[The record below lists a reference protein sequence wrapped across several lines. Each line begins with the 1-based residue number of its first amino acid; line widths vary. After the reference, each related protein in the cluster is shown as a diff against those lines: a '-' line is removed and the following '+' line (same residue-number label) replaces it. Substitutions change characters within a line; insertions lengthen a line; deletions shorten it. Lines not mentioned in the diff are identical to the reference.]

1 MPNQG
6 NNPLPTE
13 AALASPA
20 PFLLQK
26 YYYHSHQPESGW
38 CELLVILFW
47 NQFTMTNDA
56 KSTPTKISA
65 PRKTFEA
72 TDSCSIPAQFCFNA
86 VFPFLSGW
94 RAWSLCPRSRGVVFT
109 RTYTI
114 FRVLK
119 FCFSMFPR
127 IFPWADQPREKIRK
141 RACFHEKVL
150 FTARCS
156 DLFYAR

>member
-1 MPNQG
+1 MVFRRFSTHFFGFPNVD
-6 NNPLPTE
+6 PTSTATSLHLLMCPGEE

-47 NQFTMTNDA
+47 NQFTMINDA

-65 PRKTFEA
+65 PRKTSEA

-94 RAWSLCPRSRGVVFT
+94 RVEPLPPLARRRVARGASAPARASSCGGVVG
-109 RTYTI
+109 
-114 FRVLK
+114 
-119 FCFSMFPR
+119 
-127 IFPWADQPREKIRK
+127 
-141 RACFHEKVL
+141 
-150 FTARCS
+150 
-156 DLFYAR
+156 

>member
-1 MPNQG
+1 M
-6 NNPLPTE
+6 
-13 AALASPA
+13 
-20 PFLLQK
+20 
-26 YYYHSHQPESGW
+26 
-38 CELLVILFW
+38 II
-47 NQFTMTNDA
+47 DA

-65 PRKTFEA
+65 PRKTSEA
-72 TDSCSIPAQFCFNA
+72 TDLCSIPALLPSQFFFNA

-94 RAWSLCPRSRGVVFT
+94 RAWSLCPRSRVVVFT
-109 RTYTI
+109 QTYTI

-150 FTARCS
+150 FASSFDPTKGICS
-156 DLFYAR
+156 FMKTIMFVVL